1 MDQPIFYDDQF
12 ILALN
17 RNDLNAAYRILRIS
31 YQVIIEEIQTN
42 GPIGR
47 HRPPHTQRPS
57 RSSRKRP
64 TPSRS
69 SSRRCARR

>member
-17 RNDLNAAYRILRIS
+17 RNDLNAAYRILRVS

-42 GPIGR
+42 GPIGLR
-47 HRPPHTQRPS
+47 AAPHPQRPS
-57 RSSRKRP
+57 RN
-64 TPSRS
+64 
-69 SSRRCARR
+69 